1 MKKTF
6 LFGAIAMA
14 MGFGCAI
21 TNYSLI
27 TDNDIGG
34 GAVNTNGK
42 ATIRQSS
49 QVATTYPDGSDNLQ
63 WFVDQNQAGDRVL
76 TTYNFFTT
84 SGSPFRD
91 DLYCSPDKTG
101 CAVVTAQDP
110 EVGDADIFDYSWNQ
124 NCTGSR
130 SLSLLLSTSRYYGEC
145 GRANGDRMQK
155 ALSLVSQMT
164 PETINGKTWLKGV
177 LNSTNTT
184 YILNNHNGASAA
196 FAPAGDITVLF
207 NGSQR
212 RAQIGMQNPVTRQS
226 LQAVRGWL
234 TSHPG
239 PYVTVNR
246 VVNGV
251 SMSNDMKIL
260 TTQMGRFID
269 AHY

>member
-1 MKKTF
+1 MKKLL
-6 LFGAIAMA
+6 LFAVALTT
-14 MGFGCAI
+14 GFGCAI

-34 GAVNTNGK
+34 GAVNTQGK
-42 ATIRQSS
+42 AYIRQSS
-49 QVATTYPDGSDNLQ
+49 QVATTYPDGSDNLM
-63 WFVDQNQAGDRVL
+63 WFVDQNAAGDRVL

-84 SGSPFRD
+84 NGFIFKD
-91 DLYCSPDKTG
+91 DIYCSPDKSG
-101 CAVVTAQDP
+101 CAVLTAQDP
-110 EVGDADIFDYSWNQ
+110 ETGDADIFDYTFNA
-124 NCTGSR
+124 NCSGIR

-145 GRANGDRMQK
+145 GRAGGDRMQK
-155 ALSLVSQMT
+155 ALSFVGQMT

-184 YILNNHNGASAA
+184 YILNNHNGSSAA
-196 FAPAGDITVLF
+196 FAPAGDVTVLV

-212 RAQIGMQNPVTRQS
+212 RAEIGMQNPVLRQS
-226 LQAVRGWL
+226 LQQVRGWL

-239 PYVTVNR
+239 PYLTVNR

-251 SMSNDMKIL
+251 SVQNDMKIL
-260 TTQMGRFID
+260 TAQMGRFID